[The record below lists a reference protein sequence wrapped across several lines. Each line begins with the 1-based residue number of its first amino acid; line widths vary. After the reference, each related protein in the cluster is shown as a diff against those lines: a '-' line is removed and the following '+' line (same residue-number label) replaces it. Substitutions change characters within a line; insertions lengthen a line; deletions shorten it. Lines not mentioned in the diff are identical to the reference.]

1 MPIITL
7 EMFSPTGQL
16 PENFIYTYKKAGF
29 GSTDP
34 GRARGPF
41 EMFLM
46 AEKGYSFQ
54 DILDINDEKKIVDP
68 DEMVQIY
75 NEFVKALEDHPVL
88 QMDNEGNTSPHE
100 NADAN
105 SALYSRW
112 FRGAMEKMRDYK
124 FPSKDTLKTPEDVYA
139 YLDTLEQFQDFSQ
152 NCLQEFNHQFSRPG
166 TGSKML
172 IDVGMESL
180 NTLSTIDAYSK
191 ATSMIT
197 GNAQKDKFKVMF
209 FPQTA
214 KLINETEGMSIGELS
229 SVKIFNIS
237 AEMSMISSRF
247 MMDITMDMEA
257 DDVKYGQWLKK
268 NISLA
273 DGDLSDMN
281 DPLYDD
287 IRDSLKLNVTKNGQV
302 KQMDLNDLKTEIAEE
317 AAEGISDNY
326 NKPDLDFMDKLTQ
339 EQINDLVDQVPD
351 MPDYDNYIHGNE
363 AEAVHQLFIKTAGHM
378 FDVQTG
384 GLIGSQDMTI
394 YDQITIDGRSL
405 KDITEEKYPNLEN
418 EQKIA
423 VAECLYAAA
432 FIDKD
437 MKLEYTPFVYDAK
450 TGVVRAST
458 QPVIITQTEKNLDR
472 TYSDSVDRLF
482 VPHADVAG
490 ESFENILKNAENAY
504 QKLYADSNR
513 LTDSSE
519 FNKMLGSFKELHEL
533 NNAIAEAMNAK
544 NTDKIDQA
552 VFDHLNEHHG
562 YTKAMITDLLK
573 ESAANC
579 SGYIT
584 AKNASGSYRSTDKG
598 NDRLMCAAGFLNDID
613 PALAKKDFG
622 NIKLKDAQG
631 KKTVRKIDDVNDSK
645 KRMSFKDLMKDGSDK
660 RKNAEKT
667 NDNAARGSKKRMNE
681 RVQKSGQQPQGP
693 NHH

>member
-16 PENFIYTYKKAGF
+16 PEDFIYTYKKAGF

-46 AEKGYSFQ
+46 SEKGYSFQ

-105 SALYSRW
+105 STLYTRW
-112 FRGAMEKMRDYK
+112 FKGAMEKMREYE
-124 FPSKDTLKTPEDVYA
+124 FPSKNSLKTPEDVYE
-139 YLDTLEQFQDFSQ
+139 YLNTLEQFQDFSQ

-166 TGSKML
+166 TGAKML
-172 IDVGMESL
+172 SEVGMENL
-180 NTLSTIDAYSK
+180 DTLSTIDAYSK

-257 DDVKYGQWLKK
+257 DDAKYGQWLKK
-268 NISLA
+268 NISFT
-273 DGDLSDMN
+273 DNDPSDMN
-281 DPLYDD
+281 DPVYDD
-287 IRDSLKLNVTKNGQV
+287 IKDSLKLNVTRNGQV
-302 KQMDLNDLKTEIAEE
+302 KQMNLGDLKTEINEE
-317 AAEGISDNY
+317 ALEGVSDNY
-326 NKPDLDFMDKLTQ
+326 NKPGLSFTDKLTQ
-339 EQINDLVDQVPD
+339 EQISDLVNEVPD
-351 MPDYDNYIHGNE
+351 MPDYDNFNHGNE
-363 AEAVHQLFIKTAGHM
+363 AEAVHQLFIKTTGHM

-384 GLIGSQDMTI
+384 GLLGSQDLTI
-394 YDQITIDGRSL
+394 YDQVTIDGRSL
-405 KDITEEKYPNLEN
+405 KDITEEKYPDLEDD
-418 EQKIA
+418 QKISA
-423 VAECLYAAA
+423 AEFLYAAA

-437 MKLEYTPFVYDAK
+437 IKLQYTPCVYDPK
-450 TGVVRAST
+450 TGVVRNSPEHMT
-458 QPVIITQTEKNLDR
+458 ITQTEKNLDR
-472 TYSDSVDRLF
+472 TYSESIGRLF
-482 VPHADVAG
+482 VPHALPLG

-519 FNKMLGSFKELHEL
+519 FKKMLGSFKELHEL
-533 NNAIAEAMNAK
+533 NNAIVEAMNELH
-544 NTDKIDQA
+544 TDKIDQA

-584 AKNASGSYRSTDKG
+584 AKNASDSYRSTDKG

-622 NIKLKDAQG
+622 NIKLKDAEG